1 LHFTGDLSYLLIST
15 GFDIFHSF
23 TWASTPGRPGG
34 IFMKKTAFVLCFICL
49 MAIMGCAASHYT
61 LGQRHL
67 KAEQFDEALAE
78 FEMAKET
85 QPDNPKILRDIGITY
100 YHKLN
105 FQNAI
110 DYLLQAFLLDSTDGR
125 TLFYLGTAFE
135 INKKYDMAIDIY
147 SRYVDVNPT
156 SGIRGSIEGRLE
168 KLIRQQMEAEALQAL
183 ADESA
188 LDTEMI
194 PDSTVAVLYFKNMGN
209 NRDLDPIQKGLAD
222 MIITDLSKVKTLKV
236 IERIR
241 LQKLMEEMGMGMTGI
256 VDEKTAPRV
265 GKLLGASQLIK
276 GTYTP
281 LTGDKIRIDAE
292 LIPVKT
298 EGAFQSSP
306 EVDLLENLFKLEKNL
321 VFSLIDRMDIQLSQ
335 EERDAIEVIPT
346 ENLLAFMAYCHALD
360 YEDRGMY
367 EQSAE
372 FYREAL
378 MHDPGFLQAGEKLKV
393 SENLISGS
401 GEISELEQKVAGETD
416 EVTTA
421 ETEIPESAENEPEIE
436 TAMEPASIPA
446 QTSVM
451 DQLIHT
457 SAVLDQGFL
466 PGIDSREPAQEQSQP
481 SFGGTANFK
490 IVIPLPPAE
499 KSGGT
504 P

>member
-1 LHFTGDLSYLLIST
+1 
-15 GFDIFHSF
+15 
-23 TWASTPGRPGG
+23 
-34 IFMKKTAFVLCFICL
+34 MKKTSLVPCL
-49 MAIMGCAASHYT
+49 VCLVIIMGCAASHYT

-67 KAEQFDEALAE
+67 KAEQFDDALAE

-100 YHKLN
+100 YHKLD

-135 INKKYDMAIDIY
+135 INKKYDMAMDIY

-168 KLIRQQMEAEALQAL
+168 KLIRQQMESEVQQAL
-183 ADESA
+183 ADEST

-222 MIITDLSKVKTLKV
+222 MIITDLSKVKSLKV
-236 IERIR
+236 IERLR
-241 LQKLMEEMGMGMTGI
+241 LQKLMEEMGLGMTGI
-256 VDEKTAPRV
+256 VDERTAPRV
-265 GKLLGASQLIK
+265 GKLLGASRLIN

-281 LTGDKIRIDAE
+281 LAGDKIRVDAG

-298 EGAFQSSP
+298 KGAFQSSP

-321 VFSLIDRMDIQLSQ
+321 VFGLIDRMDVQLSQ

-346 ENLLAFMAYCHALD
+346 ESLLAFMAYCHALD

-378 MHDPGFLQAGEKLKV
+378 MHDPGFLQAGDKLKV
-393 SENLISGS
+393 SENLIAGS
-401 GEISELEQKVAGETD
+401 GEIGELEQQLAGGAGEPAGA
-416 EVTTA
+416 EIKTA
-421 ETEIPESAENEPEIE
+421 ESSGNEPEAE
-436 TAMEPASIPA
+436 GEREAVSMPA
-446 QTSVM
+446 QNIVM
-451 DQLIHT
+451 DQMIHT
-457 SAVLDQGFL
+457 STVLDQGFL

-481 SFGGTANFK
+481 SFGSTANFK

-499 KSGGT
+499 RSGGT
-504 P
+504 Q